1 MRKAILLVVLVFGCS
16 SLIFAGVTGKIDGS
30 ITDSQTGQ
38 SLIGVNVVIQGT
50 SYGAATDNEGYF
62 VILNIPAGN
71 YSVKASMIGYQDITM
86 SGVRVSIDLST
97 RLDFKLSS
105 EVLEA
110 SESVVIIAKRPLLKR
125 DEFTSRTTVSTEEIE
140 IQPIDDFQSIARNQA
155 GVVGSHFR
163 GGRTGEV
170 LVLIDGLPVKDPAG
184 EYSGN
189 MGGFT
194 ADIPEAGI
202 QEMEITLG
210 GFSAEYGNV
219 QSGILNLAM
228 KEGGSKY
235 SGKVRVSSTN
245 FGSGLNDLLMGERD
259 RWFDTKYQHK
269 LENIYQLSLSG
280 PVPGSGLLFGQ
291 PGALNFSLSGEITDR
306 GQGYFINSN
315 LYKESLQG
323 KITARLGRNIKIS
336 AGGLY
341 SRREWDHFYF
351 QASKYGPGDNY
362 LENEYGQYKS
372 TGNNT
377 IHHYV
382 YVNNPAKHDD
392 YGARYDSLTQFIIGR
407 DTLYSDTVSTIHVGP
422 MQDYLWNY
430 AQSSNNQYIVLT
442 HQLSARTY
450 YDFRYQR
457 YYSNYHYA
465 TPDIEDRDGDGN
477 TTEDLVWDPNLE
489 GPHPIYRERLDNYWW
504 LRGDDPGY
512 RDQTSVTN
520 TVKLDLVSQLNHN
533 NLVKSGLEFSH
544 HDMDVENVS
553 WTLGYGTNR
562 LDIWK
567 QDMIDVGVYIQDK
580 IDYEGIVAL
589 IGIRYDYFNP
599 SGFGETVTYPGDF
612 SNPFTDVDSIGEA
625 ILIDPQ
631 KATYKHQISPRIAVS
646 HPITER
652 DMIRFSYGHYF
663 QRPDGYY
670 MYRNL
675 TYRDLTKAGNY
686 VGNPGLAPE
695 KTVAYEIGV
704 EHLFT
709 DNIKLSINGYYKDV
723 TNLMNIYHYVLRN
736 YYGTEANIFVNA
748 DYGNMKG
755 LEFSLIKR
763 LGDFWGGSVN
773 YTFSVV
779 KGRSSSTTSGAGAFD
794 SERRLNVLDF
804 DQTHTVNANLTF
816 KTPRRYGI
824 IWGSWLANFQYNYG
838 SGLPYSSYGTGKIN
852 DLRMP
857 WTSNTDLRISKD
869 IGIAR
874 TTLNFYLDIFNL
886 FNRQNI
892 DWIGSSYYYQV
903 DQNSKCDPAVVYKE
917 GLAGDYIR
925 NPQTYSDERQF
936 RFGVSIQF

>member
-1 MRKAILLVVLVFGCS
+1 MRKVILLVVLVFGLS
-16 SLIFAGVTGKIDGS
+16 SLVFAGVTGKIEGF
-30 ITDSQTGQ
+30 ITDSQNGQ
-38 SLIGVNVVIQGT
+38 ALVGVNVVIQGT
-50 SYGAATDNEGYF
+50 SYGAASDAEGYF

-71 YSVKASMIGYQDITM
+71 YSVKASMIGYQDVTM

-97 RLDFKLSS
+97 KLDFKLSS

-110 SESVVIIAKRPLLKR
+110 TESVVVVAERPLLKR
-125 DEFTSRTTVSTEEIE
+125 DEFTSRTTVSSEEME
-140 IQPIDDFQSIARNQA
+140 LQPIDDFQSIARNQA

-163 GGRTGEV
+163 GGRVGEV
-170 LVLIDGLPVKDPAG
+170 MILVDGLPVRDPAG

-202 QEMEITLG
+202 QEMEVTMG
-210 GFSAEYGNV
+210 GFGAEYGNV
-219 QSGILNLAM
+219 QSGIINLAM
-228 KEGGSKY
+228 KEGGAKY
-235 SGKVRVSSTN
+235 SGKVSVSSTN
-245 FGSGLNDLLMGERD
+245 FGSGLNDMLMGERD

-269 LENIYQLSLSG
+269 LENIYKLSLSG
-280 PVPGSGLLFGQ
+280 PILPRSGSGL
-291 PGALNFSLSGEITDR
+291 NFALSGEITDR
-306 GQGYFINSN
+306 SQGYFINEN

-323 KITARLGRNIKIS
+323 KVSARLGKNIKIS

-341 SRREWDHFYF
+341 SRREWDQFYF
-351 QASKYGPGDNY
+351 QASKYGPGDDY
-362 LENEYGQYKS
+362 LLNDYGQYKS
-372 TGNNT
+372 GQDNT
-377 IHHYV
+377 ILHYV
-382 YVNNPAKHDD
+382 YVDD
-392 YGARYDSLTQFIIGR
+392 PTTIDDFGIHYDSLTQFVIGP

-442 HQLSARTY
+442 HQLSPRTY
-450 YDFRYQR
+450 YDLRFQR
-457 YYSNYHYA
+457 FYSNYHYA
-465 TPDIEDRDGDGN
+465 TSDIEDRDGDGN
-477 TTEDLVWDPNLE
+477 TSEDLVWDDTKD
-489 GPHPIYRERLDNYWW
+489 GPHPIYRERDNDYTYWW
-504 LRGDDPGY
+504 IRGDDPGY

-520 TVKLDLVSQLNHN
+520 TIKLDLVSQPNHN
-533 NLVKSGLEFSH
+533 NLVKGGLEFSYH
-544 HDMDVENVS
+544 KMDVENIS

-567 QDMIDVGVYIQDK
+567 QDMLDVGAYIQDK

-599 SGFGETVTYPGDF
+599 SGFGESVTYPGDF
-612 SNPFTDVDSIGEA
+612 NNPFTDVDSTGEA

-631 KATYKHQISPRIAVS
+631 KASYKHQISPRIAVS

-686 VGNPGLAPE
+686 VGNPGLSPE
-695 KTVAYEIGV
+695 KTVAYEVGV

-736 YYGTEANIFVNA
+736 YYGTETNIFVNA

-755 LEFSLIKR
+755 LELSLIKR
-763 LGDFWGGSVN
+763 IGNFWGGSVN
-773 YTFSVV
+773 YTFSVA
-779 KGRSSSTTSGAGAFD
+779 KGRSSSATSGSGAFD
-794 SERRLNVLDF
+794 SERRLNLLSF
-804 DQTHTVNANLTF
+804 DQTHTVNANITF
-816 KTPRRYGI
+816 KTPAQYGK
-824 IWGSWLANFQYNYG
+824 IWGRWMANFQIDYG

-857 WTSNTDLRISKD
+857 STSSTDLRISKD
-869 IGIAR
+869 VDVAK

-886 FNRQNI
+886 FNRQNV
-892 DWIGSSYYYQV
+892 DWLGSSYYYQV
-903 DQNSKCDPAVVYKE
+903 DQNTIKDPAVVYKE
-917 GLAGDYIR
+917 GLTGEYIR
-925 NPQTYSDERQF
+925 NPQTYSSERQL
-936 RFGVSIQF
+936 RFGVAVQF